1 MKLIPASQESANAF
15 CVARDCEVYIKGCCP
30 AHKPIIPANA
40 QSFVRENGQIKVW
53 AVVEDGTCFTCA
65 FGRGWDCT
73 ERPCK
78 LLNTDDKH
86 YRIVAVEMV
95 EGE

>member
-1 MKLIPASQESANAF
+1 MSAKTCGN
-15 CVARDCEVYIKGCCP
+15 CGSTVGCKCSR
-30 AHKPIIPANA
+30 IPANA